1 MCLAGTAAA
10 DRATPDKPTAAPSPP
25 ATAKRIPIP
34 LTATANSASCPTG
47 MQAVDAPM
55 TVKGDVLSFKL
66 DRGGGCRTKPVYTA
80 AYTLAKGKA
89 KAMQVRVCMALDADQ
104 CEMFIAGEQ
113 VAIDLSAA
121 RKATG
126 AKSIK
131 IVK

>member
-1 MCLAGTAAA
+1 
-10 DRATPDKPTAAPSPP
+10 
-25 ATAKRIPIP
+25 
-34 LTATANSASCPTG
+34 

-80 AYTLAKGKA
+80 AYTLAKGKGKA
-89 KAMQVRVCMALDADQ
+89 KAMQVRVCMAIDADQ